1 MEIISATKKVCLIRK
16 LSHHPK
22 YLKLSGKFWHIQGFF
37 WIIKNIQDYPET
49 FQTTRKLSRLSE
61 NFPGYLETFQTIW
74 KYPDYLE
81 TFRMAMPWCHDGFW
95 ASERLKKVIQTDGIP
110 FYIRGNQLIVIWMTS
125 SGIWA
130 VGPQQGRP
138 RSGGESVWCNLCRR
152 GRSTWVLHFALSNP
166 QNTFKDKAHF
176 EPRLYNIHNKHTQIF
191 PNSVTDKASR

>member
-22 YLKLSGKFWHIQGFF
+22 YLTLSGKFWHIQGFF

-74 KYPDYLE
+74 KYPDYPE

-95 ASERLKKVIQTDGIP
+95 ASERLEKGNSNRWNPLLYSRESINCNMNDLKWNMGGWTTTRSAKK
-110 FYIRGNQLIVIWMTS
+110 
-125 SGIWA
+125 
-130 VGPQQGRP
+130 
-138 RSGGESVWCNLCRR
+138 RR
-152 GRSTWVLHFALSNP
+152 RVSLVQSLQKRKVNMDF
-166 QNTFKDKAHF
+166 TFC
-176 EPRLYNIHNKHTQIF
+176 II
-191 PNSVTDKASR
+191 